1 MNKALLDPALKED
14 SLCEGLVLSGFGG
27 FYQVLTASGEK
38 TCKPRGRLQKNEG
51 GIYPG
56 DRVKMELLSAKGEGG
71 VEGMITQVLP
81 RFNQL
86 QRPKVANI
94 DQAVLVLAV
103 DDPAPD
109 WILLDKM
116 LVMAAY
122 NKIAPLIC
130 FNKCDMLSKEE
141 KAVFLDLSAPYR
153 KLGIPALMVSAILGE
168 GVDELSARL
177 RGKISV
183 FAGPSGVGK
192 SSLLNRLYPD
202 LSLATGKVSIR
213 LGRGRHTTRHVH
225 MIPMAEDTFVADTP
239 GFSLLDLPD
248 DIMTRQLPLLYP
260 DFAGL
265 GSCRFEGCIHY
276 KEPGCAVKQ
285 ALGEGLVDEAR
296 YNRYLKIYDELKDRE
311 GKYYD

>member
-14 SLCEGLVLSGFGG
+14 SLCDGLVLSGFGG
-27 FYQVLTASGEK
+27 FYQVLTDTGEK
-38 TCKPRGRLQKNEG
+38 TCKPRGRLQKGAG

-56 DRVKMELLSAKGEGG
+56 DTVKIELLAAKGEGG
-71 VEGMITQVLP
+71 VEGMIIKVLP

-103 DDPAPD
+103 DDPQPD

-122 NKIAPLIC
+122 NNILPLIC

-141 KAVFLDLSAPYR
+141 KVSFLNLSAPYR
-153 KLGIPALMVSAILGE
+153 KLGISVLIVSAILGE
-168 GVDELSARL
+168 GIDELL
-177 RGKISV
+177 TKLQGKTSV

-202 LSLATGKVSIR
+202 LSLPTGKVSIR

-225 MIPMAEDTFVADTP
+225 MIRMADDTFIADTP
-239 GFSLLDLPD
+239 GFSLLDLPE
-248 DIMTRQLPLLYP
+248 DISANQLPLFYP
-260 DFAGL
+260 DFNDLDA
-265 GSCRFEGCIHY
+265 CRFDGCIHY
-276 KEPGCAVKQ
+276 NEPGCAVKRSLEQ
-285 ALGEGLVDEAR
+285 GLIDEAR

>member
-14 SLCEGLVLSGFGG
+14 SICNGLVLSGFGG
-27 FYQVLTASGEK
+27 FYQVLTDLGEK
-38 TCKPRGRLQKNEG
+38 TCKPRGRLQKDEG

-56 DRVKMELLSAKGEGG
+56 DSVKIELLSVTGEGG
-71 VEGMITQVLP
+71 VDGMITQVLP

-103 DDPAPD
+103 NDPQPD

-122 NKIAPLIC
+122 NNIEPLIC
-130 FNKCDMLSKEE
+130 FNKCDMLSPEE
-141 KAVFLDLSAPYR
+141 KVIFLNLSAPYR
-153 KLGIPALMVSAILGE
+153 KLGIPVLMVSAILGE
-168 GVDELSARL
+168 GIDDLLEKL

-202 LSLATGKVSIR
+202 LSLATGKVSRR

-225 MIPMAEDTFVADTP
+225 MIRMAEDTFIADTP
-239 GFSLLDLPD
+239 GFSLLDLPE
-248 DIMTRQLPLLYP
+248 DISVNQLPLLYP
-260 DFAGL
+260 DFNDL
-265 GSCRFEGCIHY
+265 GSCRFDGCIHY
-276 KEPGCAVKQ
+276 KEPGCVVKQ
-285 ALGEGLVDEAR
+285 ALAEGLIDEAR

-311 GKYYD
+311 VKYHD